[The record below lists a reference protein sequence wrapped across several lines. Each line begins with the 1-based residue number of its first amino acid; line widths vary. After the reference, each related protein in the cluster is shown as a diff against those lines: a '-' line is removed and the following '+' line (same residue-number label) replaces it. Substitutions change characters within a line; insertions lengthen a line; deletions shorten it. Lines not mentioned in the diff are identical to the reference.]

1 MEYYVLYMVP
11 ELYYNNCIIEDVYP
25 PSVRL
30 IVNCSNPTA
39 DPPISFSI
47 WVKQFQ
53 SIPGMPDFSFLKRYY
68 FATTSTGTP
77 SGMNNQVHGACKN
90 KNMSMVLEM
99 CCNTTTTATIR
110 QTTPIPPSTQ
120 SSTTRKPVTEKPTT
134 LPPAPVPTTTT
145 TTSTTSATIKTIRT
159 TKPDFPK
166 PDTDIVINA
175 TDENANTA
183 LIDISAARTL
193 DTSWLVLL
201 LTLLCQLL
209 VLLHR

>member
-1 MEYYVLYMVP
+1 MEYYVVYMVP
-11 ELYYNNCIIEDVYP
+11 EAYYNSCIIEDVSFP
-25 PSVRL
+25 KVRL
-30 IVNCSNPTA
+30 IVNCSDPTA

-53 SIPGMPDFSFLKRYY
+53 PIPGMPDFTFLKRYY
-68 FATTSTGTP
+68 FTTTSTGIL
-77 SGMNNQVHGACKN
+77 SEMNNQVYGACKN

-99 CCNTTTTATIR
+99 CCTTTTATIR
-110 QTTPIPPSTQ
+110 QITPIPPSTQ
-120 SSTTRKPVTEKPTT
+120 SSTTKRPVTEKPTT

-145 TTSTTSATIKTIRT
+145 TTSMTSATRKTIRT
-159 TKPDFPK
+159 RKLDFPK

-175 TDENANTA
+175 TDENANTE
-183 LIDISAARTL
+183 LIDISATRTL